1 VKLRE
6 RLKEVMEYLGDEI
19 MNQFTHAGIA
29 YIVCRLITGKKI
41 AVLYDVSGSAE
52 IDMTELITEGFLREF
67 DEHHK
72 DYIPGYA
79 NDCSYRFTSSS
90 GYSIEIFVNLK
101 TFILH
106 ICGSSAY
113 FIGNVRGE
121 TIYLY
126 DHKSAVHSRYRVSR
140 YAEDREKPAETAL
153 DKNQ

>member
-1 VKLRE
+1 
-6 RLKEVMEYLGDEI
+6 MEYLGDAI

-41 AVLYDVSGSAE
+41 VVLYDVSRSAE
-52 IDMTELITEGFLREF
+52 INMTALITEGFLKEF

-79 NDCSYRFTSSS
+79 NDCSYRFTSGS
-90 GYSIEIFVNLK
+90 GYSIEIFVNQK

-106 ICGSSAY
+106 IYGSSAY
-113 FIGNVRGE
+113 FIGNVRGD

-126 DHKSAVHSRYRVSR
+126 DHKGAAHSRYRISR
-140 YAEDREKPAETAL
+140 YAEDHGKETVESAVEK
-153 DKNQ
+153 N

>member
-1 VKLRE
+1 
-6 RLKEVMEYLGDEI
+6 

-29 YIVCRLITGKKI
+29 YIVCRLITGRRV
-41 AVLYDVSGSAE
+41 AFLYDVSGSNE
-52 IDMTELITEGFLREF
+52 IDMTKLVNDGFLREF

-79 NDCSYRFTSSS
+79 TDCSYRFASTS
-90 GYSIEIFVNLK
+90 GYSIEIFINLK

-113 FIGNVRGE
+113 FIGNVRGD

-126 DHKSAVHSRYRVSR
+126 DHKGSAHSRYRVSR
-140 YAEDREKPAETAL
+140 YAEDRGEKATEAAL

>member
-1 VKLRE
+1 
-6 RLKEVMEYLGDEI
+6 MEHLGDES

-52 IDMTELITEGFLREF
+52 IDMAELITEGFLREF

-79 NDCSYRFTSSS
+79 TDCSYRFTSGS

-113 FIGNVRGE
+113 FIGNVRGD

-126 DHKSAVHSRYRVSR
+126 DHKRAAHSRYRVSR
-140 YAEDREKPAETAL
+140 YSEDREKAAEAAL
-153 DKNQ
+153 DKSQ

>member
-1 VKLRE
+1 
-6 RLKEVMEYLGDEI
+6 MS
-19 MNQFTHAGIA
+19 QFTHAGIA

-52 IDMTELITEGFLREF
+52 IDMAALITEGFLREF
-67 DEHHK
+67 DEQHK

-79 NDCSYRFTSSS
+79 NDCSYRFTSRS

-113 FIGNVRGE
+113 YIGNVRGD

-126 DHKSAVHSRYRVSR
+126 DHKSAAHSRYRVSR
-140 YAEDREKPAETAL
+140 YKEVRGEETAESATE
-153 DKNQ
+153 KN

>member
-1 VKLRE
+1 
-6 RLKEVMEYLGDEI
+6 MEYLGDEI

-29 YIVCRLITGKKI
+29 YIVCRLISGKRI
-41 AVLYDVSGSAE
+41 ALLYDVSGSNE
-52 IDMTELITEGFLREF
+52 IDMTQLLKDGFLREF
-67 DEHHK
+67 DEHHR

-90 GYSIEIFVNLK
+90 GFSMEIFVNLK

-113 FIGNVRGE
+113 FIGNVRGD

-126 DHKSAVHSRYRVSR
+126 DHNGAAHSRYRVSR
-140 YAEDREKPAETAL
+140 YAEDRGEKTVEPAIE
-153 DKNQ
+153 KK